1 MRIRHYFSH
10 LSINSSA
17 SYDVRQG
24 FDKQFCVDFIEDCDP
39 NNTRRC
45 QTAPRKPGRPSLGSG
60 GQQQLTHQNS
70 STQTRSASVP
80 ALVTEKAA
88 QVMIFSIKTF
98 CNVGNTDI
106 FQTFSK
112 IVETMPNL
120 PWCFFSFIYA
130 YFLRNFSIFLNA
142 HPGAL
147 WQLQHPTYPS
157 FIPLLGELN
166 RCLKFHWPTH
176 TVFDY
181 FELGV

>member
-88 QVMIFSIKTF
+88 QVMIFSVANYENDLQ
-98 CNVGNTDI
+98 C
-106 FQTFSK
+106 
-112 IVETMPNL
+112 
-120 PWCFFSFIYA
+120 
-130 YFLRNFSIFLNA
+130 
-142 HPGAL
+142 
-147 WQLQHPTYPS
+147 WQH
-157 FIPLLGELN
+157 
-166 RCLKFHWPTH
+166 
-176 TVFDY
+176 
-181 FELGV
+181 

>member
-1 MRIRHYFSH
+1 MKESQIYHIFSIDKITFFITESPVSIKMRIRHYFSH

-88 QVMIFSIKTF
+88 QVMIFSVATYENILL
-98 CNVGNTDI
+98 C
-106 FQTFSK
+106 
-112 IVETMPNL
+112 
-120 PWCFFSFIYA
+120 
-130 YFLRNFSIFLNA
+130 
-142 HPGAL
+142 
-147 WQLQHPTYPS
+147 WQH
-157 FIPLLGELN
+157 
-166 RCLKFHWPTH
+166 
-176 TVFDY
+176 
-181 FELGV
+181 